1 MKIVLDTN
9 VLVSALLS
17 PYGPPARML
26 DLILLGQ
33 LVPLYDDRILHEYRQ
48 VLLRERFGFEPQ
60 AVEALLQYVELVGT
74 KVVASPLAKHQ
85 AVPDPEDL
93 MFLEVALVGQADALI
108 TGNVRHFPLAIRQG
122 VRVVEPAAFLAHW
135 QVPPH

>member
-17 PYGPPARML
+17 PYGPPARIL
-26 DLILLGQ
+26 DLILLGK
-33 LVPLYDDRILHEYRQ
+33 LIPRYDDRILHEYHQ

-74 KVVASPLAKHQ
+74 KVVAAPLAEQK
-85 AVPDPEDL
+85 AAPDPEDL
-93 MFLEVALVGQADALI
+93 MFLEVALVGEAATLI
-108 TGNVRHFPLAIRQG
+108 TGNVRHFPSAIRQR
-122 VRVVEPAAFLAHW
+122 VRVVEPAAFLVQWART
-135 QVPPH
+135 V